1 MIKRVLLSL
10 SLLAFAGVAAA
21 QAPAST
27 GTKWV
32 EGKNYFRIEPQQPTT
47 VPAGKIEVMEVFS
60 YACPVCW
67 RFLPYADRIAKSL
80 PADAQMAY
88 LPASFLPQ
96 EDWPV
101 FQRAYF
107 AAQALGVEAKTHD
120 AMFKAIHQT
129 GELAVA
135 DPATGRLKNP
145 LPNLQDVAKFYAKYG
160 VKPDVFIATANSFAV
175 NMKMKRADAQIKAMG
190 VTGTPTMI
198 VDGKWRYDLG
208 TAGGVDQMVELT
220 NYLIGLERQAKKQ

>member
-21 QAPAST
+21 QAPAS

-67 RFLPYADRIAKSL
+67 RFLPYANQIIKSL
-80 PADAQMAY
+80 PPDAQMVY
-88 LPASFLPQ
+88 LPVSFNPV
-96 EDWPV
+96 EDFPV
-101 FQRAYF
+101 FQRAFY

-120 AMFKAIHQT
+120 AIFKAIHSPG
-129 GELAVA
+129 GELATYDA
-135 DPATGRLKNP
+135 STGRLKNP
-145 LPNLQDVAKFYAKYG
+145 LPDINDIARFYAKYG

-175 NMKMKRADAQIKAMG
+175 NTRMKRADAEVQALG

-198 VDGKWRYDLG
+198 IDGKWRLDMAS
-208 TAGGVDQMVELT
+208 AGGPQQMVELT
-220 NYLIGLERQAKKQ
+220 QYLIGLEHQAKK